1 MLNQEREQQVINMPD
16 KTTIDSARLLAAANA
31 LEADMVRFLR
41 DLVAIPGE
49 SSHEGPVV
57 QRIKQEMERV
67 GFDEVRIDAMGN
79 VLGRIGS
86 GKHVIMM
93 DAHTDTVGVGD
104 PRNGP
109 GIRTRAKWRTVSSTD
124 AAPAINAPAWPAWFT
139 RAR

>member
-1 MLNQEREQQVINMPD
+1 MPA
-16 KTTIDSARLLAAANA
+16 KITIDSARLLAAANA

-67 GFDEVRIDAMGN
+67 GFAEIRIDAMGN

-93 DAHTDTVGVGD
+93 DAHTDT
-104 PRNGP
+104 
-109 GIRTRAKWRTVSSTD
+109 KWRMVSSTD
-124 AAPAINAPAWPAWFT
+124 AAPAISARAWPAWFT